1 VSSDEPLRFDFK
13 EITTMLKKFVL
24 TVSLGAMLA
33 SLTTSTLSAHALP
46 DTYSDVSTVAPYSS
60 VTYRPILFS
69 SDDYGA
75 VAIGGDGS
83 TMLDVAVYDERGNL
97 IIHYAGYSPSVSFR
111 PYWVQ
116 GMIIKVRNLGG
127 YSNTFSMHTN

>member
-1 VSSDEPLRFDFK
+1 MF
-13 EITTMLKKFVL
+13 KKFVL

-33 SLTTSTLSAHALP
+33 SLTSSSLSANAIYPNGASDPRH
-46 DTYSDVSTVAPYSS
+46 DTATVAPFGS

-69 SDDYGA
+69 ANDEGIVS
-75 VAIGGDGS
+75 VSGDGS

-97 IIHYAGYSPSVSFR
+97 VIHYAGYSPWVSFR

-116 GMIIKVRNLGG
+116 GMVIKIRNLGSV
-127 YSNTFSMHTN
+127 SNTFSMHTN

>member
-1 VSSDEPLRFDFK
+1 
-13 EITTMLKKFVL
+13 MLKRFVL

-33 SLTTSTLSAHALP
+33 SLTTSTLSAHAIP
-46 DTYSDVSTVAPYSS
+46 DTFHDTATVAPYST

-69 SDDYGA
+69 TNDDG
-75 VAIGGDGS
+75 VVSITGDGS

-97 IIHYAGYSPSVSFR
+97 TIHYAGYSPYVSFR

-116 GMIIKVRNLGG
+116 GMTIKVRNLGG
-127 YSNTFSMHTN
+127 VSNTFSMRTN